1 MVSKLE
7 LDKAL
12 AIYEKNY
19 DYLSRL
25 EDLID
30 LMYKDP
36 IFGRY
41 EVTELVQNDNKKITD
56 LISTLNVINKA
67 YRDGN
72 TTTKKYIEQK
82 LYQVSSTLYL
92 PEQISQIRVIRDD
105 LTNLLNDENIQ
116 YVPPIPRKA
125 KRPAPKNGARTTTT
139 KPAAKKPA
147 VRKSATNKPAV
158 KKSVTGQF
166 KKITGIRF

>member
-41 EVTELVQNDNKKITD
+41 GVTELVQDDKKKRSRI
-56 LISTLNVINKA
+56 LS
-67 YRDGN
+67 
-72 TTTKKYIEQK
+72 
-82 LYQVSSTLYL
+82 
-92 PEQISQIRVIRDD
+92 
-105 LTNLLNDENIQ
+105 
-116 YVPPIPRKA
+116 PR
-125 KRPAPKNGARTTTT
+125 
-139 KPAAKKPA
+139 
-147 VRKSATNKPAV
+147 
-158 KKSVTGQF
+158 
-166 KKITGIRF
+166 